1 MMLLSDIG
9 LHLSLR
15 YQFSFTKVWNHIY
28 LQPIVSWWFDWLLQ
42 RNTVAYDED
51 QPRDDLEKAT
61 VLRDAISDLPDVG
74 SLYAVFPFI
83 DGQL

>member
-1 MMLLSDIG
+1 
-9 LHLSLR
+9 
-15 YQFSFTKVWNHIY
+15 
-28 LQPIVSWWFDWLLQ
+28 LQ
-42 RNTVAYDED
+42 RNTVAYAED

-83 DGQL
+83 DGQLL